1 MFSRTMGQSKKI
13 ISLGIDWGFLDD
25 VHILG
30 IHAPALEMYRFAYF
44 LNEAAQW
51 DLSRGKD
58 YSPNAEDEA
67 DKDEDNPEEADGM
80 DGAVGR
86 TGPAGTAGA
95 VETGPSYALFQF
107 YLMEDHLQIYLLEN
121 KQPEPLVPS
130 EDCDYFLIACG
141 FVDCFDFNALTEL
154 IENNIEDIFQVYEVD
169 ASRHDALKLFL
180 LTHGQF
186 PDE

>member
-51 DLSRGKD
+51 DLSRDKD
-58 YSPNAEDEA
+58 YSPHAEDEA
-67 DKDEDNPEEADGM
+67 DKDGADPEEADGTE
-80 DGAVGR
+80 GAVGK
-86 TGPAGTAGA
+86 TGSAEAA
-95 VETGPSYALFQF
+95 ETGPSYALFQD
-107 YLMEDHLQIYLLEN
+107 YLLADHLRIYLLEN
-121 KQPEPLVPS
+121 KQPESLVPS

-141 FVDCFDFNALTEL
+141 FVDCFDFDALTEL